1 MLITT
6 HALFGSVYYES
17 NIEHNAKMHSLKICI
32 PETYNPD
39 FAYPLIVGLHY
50 CGGSAQGYRDALRNL
65 SDSLN
70 VIIACPDN
78 SSSEIT
84 PSLSGLITIAIDSMK
99 TMYNIDEDEVFL
111 TGMSCNGKATLQFGL
126 DKIYNFKGVFPW
138 VPYINKSD
146 LALFDVE
153 SDMLT
158 TLAVGTND
166 SNLSTILSLY
176 DSLKSHNNEV
186 NLVLV
191 ENVGHTLGF
200 STFPDEMIRCYQY
213 INDTNSIQIS
223 QVSDVEMLDNEEKNV
238 ELTIESSLGSE
249 LEFRV
254 LSSKPKNFPFPEFSL
269 INADGVITLNMA
281 LKPVSGKAGT
291 YYIVVE
297 ATEIGGDA
305 IEQMVFKVSVEARVS
320 SETIKSTDHLL
331 KVFPNPFN
339 EQLYID
345 KINGLSEI
353 RIVDT
358 YGKTVFKAEKNAI
371 SSPID
376 LGFLPS
382 GFYDVLMV
390 KDGTMSNHKVLKTK

>member
-1 MLITT
+1 MLTST
-6 HALFGSVYYES
+6 GALFGSVYSET
-17 NIEHNAKMHSLKICI
+17 NIELNAKVHNLKICT
-32 PETYNPD
+32 PESYNPE
-39 FAYPLIVGLHY
+39 FAYPLVIGLHY
-50 CGGSAQGYRDALRNL
+50 CGGTAQGYRDALSTL

-84 PSLSGLITIAIDSMK
+84 PSLSALITIAIDTMK
-99 TMYNIDEDEVFL
+99 TMFNIDEDEVFL

-126 DKIYNFKGVFPW
+126 EKIYNFKGIFPW
-138 VPYINKSD
+138 VPYIIKSD

-153 SDMLT
+153 SDMPT

-176 DSLKSHNNEV
+176 DSLKTHNNDV

-191 ENVGHTLGF
+191 ENIGHTLGF
-200 STFPDEMIRCYQY
+200 STFPDEMIRCYKY
-213 INDTNSIQIS
+213 LNDTNSINIS

-238 ELTIESSLGSE
+238 EVSIESNTSSE
-249 LEFRV
+249 LYFRV
-254 LSSKPKNFPFPEFSL
+254 LSSKPKNFPVPEFSL
-269 INADGVITLNMA
+269 TSTDGVTTLNMA

-297 ATEIGGDA
+297 VSENEGNA
-305 IEQMVFKVSVEARVS
+305 IEQMVFKVNVEARVS
-320 SETIKSTDHLL
+320 SETMNSSDNLL

-339 EQLYID
+339 EQLYIHN
-345 KINGLSEI
+345 ISGITEI
-353 RIVDT
+353 AIVDT